1 MLMFGL
7 FVAIVAMIVTRR
19 SEVITHDPSSGLP
32 KQGGG
37 ASPFSGVVD
46 VMKDIAKQMEE
57 QTREQQ
63 RRQQEGPS
71 PRASGPLPRPSA
83 SRNPSGDLEDIR
95 DLVQRGQVIDA
106 IRLYRMK
113 FRVGLKEAKEAVEK
127 LNAGA

>member
-7 FVAIVAMIVTRR
+7 FVAIVAMILTRK
-19 SEVITHDPSSGLP
+19 SEVITHDPSTGLP

-37 ASPFSGVVD
+37 AGPFSGVVD

-57 QTREQQ
+57 QAREQQ
-63 RRQQEGPS
+63 RRQQDPGPRS
-71 PRASGPLPRPSA
+71 SGPRPSA
-83 SRNPSGDLEDIR
+83 SLNPSADLEEIR

-127 LNAGA
+127 LNAGN

>member
-7 FVAIVAMIVTRR
+7 FVAIVAMILTRK
-19 SEVITHDPSSGLP
+19 SEVITHDPSTGLP

-57 QTREQQ
+57 QAREQQ
-63 RRQQEGPS
+63 RRQEQGPG
-71 PRASGPLPRPSA
+71 PRSGGPRPSA
-83 SRNPSGDLEDIR
+83 ALNPSADLEEIR
-95 DLVQRGQVIDA
+95 DLVQRGQVMDA

>member
-7 FVAIVAMIVTRR
+7 FVAIVAMVLTRK
-19 SEVITHDPSSGLP
+19 SEVITHDPSTGLP

-37 ASPFSGVVD
+37 ANPFSGVVD
-46 VMKDIAKQMEE
+46 VMKDIAKQME
-57 QTREQQ
+57 QQAREQQ
-63 RRQQEGPS
+63 RRQEQGPE
-71 PRASGPLPRPSA
+71 PVVGPLSRPAA

-113 FRVGLKEAKEAVEK
+113 FRVGLKEAKEAVEALK
-127 LNAGA
+127 KAG

>member
-7 FVAIVAMIVTRR
+7 FVAVVAMILTRK
-19 SEVITHDPSSGLP
+19 SEIVTHDPSTGLP

-57 QTREQQ
+57 QAREQQ
-63 RRQQEGPS
+63 RRQQQGPS
-71 PRASGPLPRPSA
+71 PRSSGPLPRPGA
-83 SRNPSGDLEDIR
+83 SPNPSVDLEEIR

>member
-7 FVAIVAMIVTRR
+7 FVAVVAMILTRK

-37 ASPFSGVVD
+37 GNPMQGVVD

-57 QTREQQ
+57 QAREQQ
-63 RRQQEGPS
+63 RRQQRGPDALS
-71 PRASGPLPRPSA
+71 SGPLPRPSA
-83 SRNPSGDLEDIR
+83 SRSPSSDLEDIR

-127 LNAGA
+127 LNAGG